1 MEKTSAMKKQI
12 YAIINLGWYFAL
24 HIIELIFRFLG
35 KKAPGMKRYRENYG
49 AEGLSPLS
57 RANREN
63 LFLLSGCIGCGL
75 CRMTLNLHPAA
86 GATLSDPESLA
97 ICLTRSLP
105 DVQAARDSF
114 QLSPASLSGI
124 SFCPRGVSISGV
136 YDFLQSADRVKG

>member
-1 MEKTSAMKKQI
+1 MEKTSAMKKQL
-12 YAIINLGWYFAL
+12 YAIINLGWHFAL

-35 KKAPGMKRYRENYG
+35 KKAPGMAKFRENYG

-86 GATLSDPESLA
+86 GATLSDPESLS

-105 DVQAARDSF
+105 DVQAARDSLK
-114 QLSPASLSGI
+114 LSPASLAGASY
-124 SFCPRGVSISGV
+124 CPRGISIAGV
-136 YDFLQSADRVKG
+136 YDFLQTADKERV

>member
-1 MEKTSAMKKQI
+1 MEKTDAIKRQI
-12 YAIINLGWYFAL
+12 YALINLGWYFAL

-35 KKAPGMKRYRENYG
+35 KKAPGMDRFRENYG
-49 AEGLSPLS
+49 AEGLAPLS

-63 LFLLSGCIGCGL
+63 LFRLSGCIGCGL
-75 CRMTLNLHPAA
+75 CRLNLHPSA
-86 GATLSDPESLA
+86 GATLSDPESLS

-105 DVQAARDSF
+105 DVQAARDSL

-136 YDFLQSADRVKG
+136 YDFLQSADREKI